1 MHFSL
6 TPNNFLTLLCAC
18 AASSDVVTTQG
29 KRGQRKDFLCEW
41 RTDTALGAVEC
52 VVKLENRFAI
62 REARPRS
69 DMRQRLPIQ
78 FTEKSMWICSEGETW
93 RLLSMRDTRISS
105 IYSSEPVTQ
114 FLMFVTSK
122 RKPGLTHGLRLLT
135 STVAL
140 LVRSVVRESN
150 GGQSGSD
157 HLGSDLH
164 GVAPRLIKPC
174 LKICKH
180 LKTTCPLCWVPVMC
194 TGCVLHVWADF
205 PHRSWTWNNGLHIG
219 CAQPGSAEMLSFLRL
234 CHAVWS
240 RKDMWFYFFCRK
252 SDT

>member
-1 MHFSL
+1 MTTLLLYCLTSELVFFYVPCSSRNRFFLFFVVFFYVIFYKLKDRRMHFSFTL
-6 TPNNFLTLLCAC
+6 NNFLTLLCAC
-18 AASSDVVTTQG
+18 TASSDVVTTQG
-29 KRGQRKDFLCEW
+29 KGGQRKDFLCEW
-41 RTDTALGAVEC
+41 RTDTSLGAVEC

-114 FLMFVTSK
+114 FLMFVTSN
-122 RKPGLTHGLRLLT
+122 RTLGLTLVLRLLT
-135 STVAL
+135 STAAL

-164 GVAPRLIKPC
+164 GVATRIVKPC

-180 LKTTCPLCWVPVMC
+180 
-194 TGCVLHVWADF
+194 
-205 PHRSWTWNNGLHIG
+205 
-219 CAQPGSAEMLSFLRL
+219 
-234 CHAVWS
+234 
-240 RKDMWFYFFCRK
+240 
-252 SDT
+252 